1 MMPELTDLEIDQVEY
16 ITDTVCRAMVICG
29 AQIHV
34 IEYAM
39 ARFLAIRAL
48 AGAQGDRAAA
58 EQVARDSFAMM
69 TTMVK
74 DHPYDQD
81 VINRLVTAVLR
92 GRKTV
97 Q

>member
-29 AQIHV
+29 AQSHV

-39 ARFLAIRAL
+39 ARILVLMAL
-48 AGAQGDRAAA
+48 SHTHGDRNAAA
-58 EQVARDSFAMM
+58 KFLRETFDLMKFL
-69 TTMVK
+69 TK
-74 DHPYDQD
+74 EHPYDQD
-81 VINRLVTAVLR
+81 AINSVVSEIFRA
-92 GRKTV
+92 GGTV